1 MLKNIG
7 KLTESFRKFRNLAA
21 VFLQFKRGIL
31 KDDFLI
37 FFCCKSLFVWPLSG
51 LEALLVKSSNGV
63 GVNSLYK
70 LVLGLRQDK
79 TATE

>member
-1 MLKNIG
+1 M
-7 KLTESFRKFRNLAA
+7 
-21 VFLQFKRGIL
+21 
-31 KDDFLI
+31 
-37 FFCCKSLFVWPLSG
+37 WPLSG